1 MKIMMATLVLVYFK
15 AIQQQ
20 NVIHGN
26 YAMAAVTPY
35 ILALCE
41 VATVLWVVDTGW
53 TAVPWVG
60 TGGAVGVVAGM
71 LSHRAYRNQKKSTL
85 EKK

>member
-1 MKIMMATLVLVYFK
+1 MKIMFATFVLVYFK

-26 YAMAAVTPY
+26 YIMAAVTPY

-41 VATVLWVVDTGW
+41 VATVLWVVDIGW
-53 TAVPWVG
+53 AAVPWVG
-60 TGGAVGVVAGM
+60 TGGAIGVTLGM
-71 LSHRAYRNQKKSTL
+71 VSHRAYMKRQAV
-85 EKK
+85 